1 MPMTSHQTSRRNFLA
16 ASGGISALNLLP
28 SGTLFGK
35 DPKPNDRMNIAFI
48 GMGGQIQG
56 HVANLLN
63 QGQQVAAF
71 CDVDQRQIDR
81 SKNRHGAKVAKAR
94 EYRDYRELLDKEKSL
109 DAVVIATPDHWHAE
123 ICKAAMQTGKHVY
136 CEKPLTHTIGE
147 ARELRELCK
156 ASKVVTQTGNQG
168 SASANLR
175 RSMELI
181 AADVFGPV
189 REVHVWHPPHGWPS
203 GVDRPQ
209 GSDPVPKAM
218 DWDFWCGPAPV
229 RPFKEGIYHPAKW
242 RGWYDF
248 GNGFLGDFCC
258 HSFNLAL
265 RSLHLDYPS
274 RISFRGE
281 GLGKETFAKSCSVN
295 YHFAKNSK
303 RSHEVVLH
311 TYTGG
316 GKDIPPGYAVEA
328 AVKTFGGLPRVG
340 CIFIGDKGML
350 SSGLWNSQCYLKM
363 NGEEKYVGEGNHD
376 AAKAVPKTI
385 PRARGHMHEWVDA
398 CKGNGRTFADFEHG
412 GHLTEIGLAG
422 IVALKLQEEIEWDGQ
437 AMKVKGH
444 PEADK
449 WIHKPNRE
457 KWLT

>member
-1 MPMTSHQTSRRNFLA
+1 MTSHKTSRRNFLA
-16 ASGGISALNLLP
+16 ASGSISALNILP
-28 SGTLFGK
+28 TGTLFGK
-35 DPKPNDRMNIAFI
+35 DSKPNERMNVAFI

-71 CDVDQRQIDR
+71 CDVDQRQIQR
-81 SKNRHGAKVAKAR
+81 SKNRHGEKVAKAK
-94 EYRDYRELLDKEKSL
+94 EYRDYRDLLEKEKSL

-123 ICKAAMQTGKHVY
+123 ICKAAMQAGKHVY

-156 ASKVVTQTGNQG
+156 ASRVVTQTGNQG

-181 AADVFGPV
+181 AADVFGPI

-209 GSDPVPKAM
+209 ESDPVPKGL

-265 RSLHLDYPS
+265 RALHLDYPS

-281 GLGKETFAKSCSVN
+281 GLGKESFAKSCSVK

-303 RSHEVVLH
+303 RSHEVALH
-311 TYTGG
+311 AYTGG
-316 GKDIPPGYAVEA
+316 GKDVPPGHAVEA

-350 SSGLWNSQCYLKM
+350 SSGLWNSQCYIKM

-385 PRARGHMHEWVDA
+385 PRSRGHMHEWVDA

-422 IVALKLQEEIEWDGQ
+422 IVALKMQKEIQWDGQ

-449 WIHKPNRE
+449 WIHKPDRE
-457 KWLT
+457 KWLA